1 MHRLEIWTMSPAIFG
16 CQYVRSK
23 GFNMS
28 SSASKE
34 LCVYSFK
41 TVLFL
46 TRTFQESVKFAE
58 QWNCPA
64 CCSSAVFNVIGWM
77 KEVINSSALM
87 ISSYAWVC
95 SVIELCWALQSL
107 RSISRHRLTDK
118 HLHLDSI
125 PKTKRHIDIP
135 AVCLHD
141 SWYLKTDDRPHHT
154 LKTNSTRH
162 QTELSSDSRY
172 SSSITAVSLSL
183 LTHWINANANQELFR
198 IHVLL
203 LNWRLKDC
211 DILSLTDCHY
221 QVRTKLN
228 LNIDT
233 VVCRA
238 ALKLNY
244 AS

>member
-1 MHRLEIWTMSPAIFG
+1 MNHISHASSRSQQCLQLFSDAMCNQKVLMSTS
-16 CQYVRSK
+16 V
-23 GFNMS
+23 
-28 SSASKE
+28 SKE

-58 QWNCPA
+58 QWNCPV
-64 CCSSAVFNVIGWM
+64 CCLSAVFNVIGWM
-77 KEVINSSALM
+77 KEAINSSALI

-125 PKTKRHIDIP
+125 PKTKRHINIP

-141 SWYLKTDDRPHHT
+141 SWYLKTDDRPHHALNT
-154 LKTNSTRH
+154 DSTRH

-172 SSSITAVSLSL
+172 SSSITAVYWVCW
-183 LTHWINANANQELFR
+183 LTESMPMR
-198 IHVLL
+198 IRSYLAFM
-203 LNWRLKDC
+203 C
-211 DILSLTDCHY
+211 FF
-221 QVRTKLN
+221 
-228 LNIDT
+228 
-233 VVCRA
+233 
-238 ALKLNY
+238 
-244 AS
+244 